1 MKKTAWLFLGVTLST
16 TLLAQQPSNPAP
28 AAPAA
33 PTATKVAAPPAAEPP
48 AKATKKEAAKPA
60 PKRPAI
66 VEPSVT
72 LAPGKAVV
80 SGKSVNVRGQA
91 SMNSESVARLKTGDT
106 VTVLEQ
112 INLDKFKPD
121 EPRQWAKIAFPD
133 NADVWVNAS
142 FIARATMTVTPNK
155 LNLRSGPGENYSVVG
170 VIERGT
176 QVREVLTDGNWMRIS
191 APSGAYAFIAAMY
204 LQQEAPAV
212 AAAPVTP
219 EPAPAPVVVA
229 APTPVAE
236 PEPAAA
242 PPAGTLMTMP
252 TPALQTTEPPVAEQP
267 LPPRIVSHEGVV
279 KRTGSIQAPTDFA
292 LVDPNTGKT
301 VNYLYTTSTNLNL
314 GLYKNL
320 RIVVTGEE
328 GLDARWINS
337 PVITIRRIH
346 VVE

>member
-16 TLLAQQPSNPAP
+16 TLLAQQPSNLAP
-28 AAPAA
+28 AAPAV
-33 PTATKVAAPPAAEPP
+33 TEVAAPLAAEPP
-48 AKATKKEAAKPA
+48 AKATKTKAAKPA

-91 SMNSESVARLKTGDT
+91 SMNSESVARLNAGDT

-112 INLDKFKPD
+112 ITLDKFKPD

-142 FIARATMTVTPNK
+142 FIAHATMTVTPNK

-176 QVREVLTDGNWMRIS
+176 QVKEVLTDGNWMRIS

-219 EPAPAPVVVA
+219 EPAPAPV
-229 APTPVAE
+229 AE

-242 PPAGTLMTMP
+242 PPAGTMMTMP
-252 TPALQTTEPPVAEQP
+252 MPALQATESAVVAQPP
-267 LPPRIVSHEGVV
+267 PPRIVSHEGVV
-279 KRTGSIQAPTDFA
+279 KRTGSIQSPTDFM
-292 LVDPNTGKT
+292 LVDPHTGET

-314 GLYKNL
+314 GLYRNL
-320 RIVVTGEE
+320 RVVVTGEE
-328 GLDARWINS
+328 GLDARWANS